1 LPLKDLIQLAYGVR
15 DFQVT
20 GGPAWTGSDWF
31 AIRAKATG
39 PATNEQMMRMLATLL
54 ADRFQLT
61 FHRETKAV
69 PVYALRV
76 SKNGARFGPKFH
88 PANPSDPKPTGGT
101 FRWRANMAQFAGYIS
116 LYLKYPLPNSD
127 GTVNE
132 RVGLPI
138 VDETNLTGD
147 YDIVVDLQPGY
158 DWFAMLPDQLGLN
171 LEARKEPVE
180 VIVIDTAA
188 RPIS

>member
-1 LPLKDLIQLAYGVR
+1 
-15 DFQVT
+15 
-20 GGPAWTGSDWF
+20 
-31 AIRAKATG
+31 
-39 PATNEQMMRMLATLL
+39 
-54 ADRFQLT
+54 
-61 FHRETKAV
+61 
-69 PVYALRV
+69 
-76 SKNGARFGPKFH
+76 
-88 PANPSDPKPTGGT
+88 
-101 FRWRANMAQFAGYIS
+101 MAQFAGYIS